1 MPIAGTVVGPP
12 PWRGASIFLI
22 ALGLVLALAVEFD
35 VAGIDIQV
43 IGWILTIVGIVGLIM
58 TMLVWGPR
66 RRTTTRGDVVEERR
80 VYDDRP
86 PV

>member
-1 MPIAGTVVGPP
+1 MGI
-12 PWRGASIFLI
+12 GASIFLI

-66 RRTTTRGDVVEERR
+66 RRSAVRGDVVEERR

>member
-1 MPIAGTVVGPP
+1 MGI
-12 PWRGASIFLI
+12 GASIFLI
-22 ALGLVLALAVEFD
+22 ALGLVLALAVEFE

-43 IGWILTIVGIVGLIM
+43 IGWILTIVGVVGLIM

-66 RRTTTRGDVVEERR
+66 RRATTVERGPVVEERR
-80 VYDDRP
+80 TYDDRP